1 MTQEMSERIDVFL
14 ENYRE
19 PLPEYLSD
27 MKKYAFENHI
37 PIMSDFTADILKYII
52 KTTSPQKIL
61 EIGTA
66 IGYSALFM
74 SEASN
79 NNTKI
84 TTVELMEKRYVIAE
98 EYFKKFDN
106 DSSILLIKSDAMEA
120 INELLEKD
128 EKFGVIFLDAAKG
141 QYPSFLPGL
150 ISLLEKGGVLV
161 TDNIF
166 HNGAVLDSRYA
177 VSQRDRTI
185 HDRIRQYLEML
196 KNNDET
202 ETITLPIDDGIAITK
217 KVD

>member
-1 MTQEMSERIDVFL
+1 MDV
-14 ENYRE
+14 
-19 PLPEYLSD
+19 
-27 MKKYAFENHI
+27 I
-37 PIMSDFTADILKYII
+37 
-52 KTTSPQKIL
+52 
-61 EIGTA
+61 
-66 IGYSALFM
+66 
-74 SEASN
+74 
-79 NNTKI
+79 
-84 TTVELMEKRYVIAE
+84 
-98 EYFKKFDN
+98 N
-106 DSSILLIKSDAMEA
+106 DLC
-120 INELLEKD
+120 EKD
-128 EKFGVIFLDAAKG
+128 EKFGVVFLDAAKG

>member
-19 PLPEYLSD
+19 PLPKYLSD

-52 KTTSPQKIL
+52 RTTAPERIL

-74 SEASN
+74 NEASN
-79 NNTKI
+79 NNARI
-84 TTVELMEKRYVIAE
+84 TTVEMMEKRYVIAE
-98 EYFKKFDN
+98 ENFKKYDN
-106 DSSILLIKSDAMEA
+106 NSSVFLIKSDAMDV
-120 INELLEKD
+120 INDLCEKD

-196 KNNDET
+196 KNNNET